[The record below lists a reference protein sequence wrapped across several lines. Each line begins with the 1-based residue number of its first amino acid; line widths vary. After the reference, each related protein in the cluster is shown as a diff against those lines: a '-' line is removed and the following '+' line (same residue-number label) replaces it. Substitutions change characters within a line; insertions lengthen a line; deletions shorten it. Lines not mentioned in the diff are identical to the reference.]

1 MNQKVY
7 TSIFY
12 GIIALA
18 LFGLIAELI
27 NDPAKL
33 LQRILFIGLILLV
46 LYFIYRVF
54 TSSSSQRSQQ
64 DSYRKAAKQTVKK
77 YNMQKSSSIKKSF
90 NKSKPTSRKSTSS
103 PLLKKRNKDSS
114 HLTVIE
120 GEKGKKKDR
129 ASY

>member
-7 TSIFY
+7 TSVFY

-18 LFGLIAELI
+18 LFGLIAKLI
-27 NDPAKL
+27 DDPVKL
-33 LQRILFIGLILLV
+33 LQRFLFIGLIILII
-46 LYFIYRVF
+46 YFIYRVF
-54 TSSSSQRSQQ
+54 TSSNSQRSQQ

-77 YNMQKSSSIKKSF
+77 YNTQKSSSLKKSI
-90 NKSKPTSRKSTSS
+90 NKTKPTSRKSTSS
-103 PLLKKRNKDSS
+103 PLLKRRTKDSS

>member
-12 GIIALA
+12 GMIALA

-54 TSSSSQRSQQ
+54 TSSNSQRSQQ

-77 YNMQKSSSIKKSF
+77 YNTQKTSSVKKSL

-103 PLLKKRNKDSS
+103 PLLRKRTKDSS

>member
-1 MNQKVY
+1 MNQRVY
-7 TSIFY
+7 SSIFF

-18 LFGLIAELI
+18 LFGLIIQLI
-27 NDPAKL
+27 DEPARL
-33 LQRILFIGLILLV
+33 LQRFLFLGLILLI

-54 TSSSSQRSQQ
+54 TSSSGQRSHQ

-77 YNMQKSSSIKKSF
+77 YNTQKSGSLKKSL
-90 NKSKPTSRKSTSS
+90 NKSKPTSKKSTSN
-103 PLLKKRNKDSS
+103 PLLRKRTKDSS

>member
-12 GIIALA
+12 GMIALA

-27 NDPAKL
+27 NNPAKL

-54 TSSSSQRSQQ
+54 TSSNSQRSQQ

-77 YNMQKSSSIKKSF
+77 YNTQKTSSVKKSF

-103 PLLKKRNKDSS
+103 PLLRKRNKDSS

>member
-12 GIIALA
+12 GMIALA

-54 TSSSSQRSQQ
+54 TSSNSQRSQQ

-77 YNMQKSSSIKKSF
+77 YNTQKNSSVKKSF

-103 PLLKKRNKDSS
+103 PLLRKRNKDSS

>member
-18 LFGLIAELI
+18 LFGLIAQLI
-27 NDPAKL
+27 HDPAKL
-33 LQRILFIGLILLV
+33 LQRFLFIGLILLII
-46 LYFIYRVF
+46 YFIYRVF
-54 TSSSSQRSQQ
+54 SSSNSQRSHQ
-64 DSYRKAAKQTVKK
+64 DSYRKAAKQTIKK
-77 YNMQKSSSIKKSF
+77 YNTQKSSPFKKSI
-90 NKSKPTSRKSTSS
+90 NKSKPTSRKSTST
-103 PLLKKRNKDSS
+103 PLLKKRTKDAS

>member
-12 GIIALA
+12 GMIALA

-27 NDPAKL
+27 NNPAKL

-77 YNMQKSSSIKKSF
+77 YNTQKTSSVKKSL

-103 PLLKKRNKDSS
+103 SLLRKRNKDSS

>member
-18 LFGLIAELI
+18 LFGLIAQLI
-27 NDPAKL
+27 HEPAKI
-33 LQRILFIGLILLV
+33 LQRFLFIGLILLI

-54 TSSSSQRSQQ
+54 TSSNSQRSQQ
-64 DSYRKAAKQTVKK
+64 DSYRKAAKQTIKK
-77 YNMQKSSSIKKSF
+77 YNTQKSSPIKKSM

-103 PLLKKRNKDSS
+103 PLLKKRIKDSS

>member
-1 MNQKVY
+1 VNQKVY

-12 GIIALA
+12 GMIALA

-27 NDPAKL
+27 NNPAKL

-54 TSSSSQRSQQ
+54 TSSNSQRSQQ

-77 YNMQKSSSIKKSF
+77 YNTQKTSSVKKSF

-103 PLLKKRNKDSS
+103 PLLRKRNKDSS

>member
-12 GIIALA
+12 GMIALA

-54 TSSSSQRSQQ
+54 TSSSSQRSQH

-77 YNMQKSSSIKKSF
+77 YNTQKTSSVKKSF

-103 PLLKKRNKDSS
+103 PLLRKRSKDSS

>member
-1 MNQKVY
+1 VNQKVY

-12 GIIALA
+12 GMIALA

-77 YNMQKSSSIKKSF
+77 YNTQKTSSVKKSF

-103 PLLKKRNKDSS
+103 PLLRKRNKDSS

>member
-18 LFGLIAELI
+18 LFGLFAELI
-27 NDPAKL
+27 THPARL
-33 LQRILFIGLILLV
+33 LQRFLFIGLILLI

-54 TSSSSQRSQQ
+54 TSSNSQRGHQ

-77 YNMQKSSSIKKSF
+77 YNTQKSSSLKKSM

-103 PLLKKRNKDSS
+103 PLLKRRTKDSS